1 MSVIE
6 SLMKTQLIG
15 AAVGETVA
23 SVTNRMVENEIGALL
38 VRDGDQLKGIFS
50 ERDLLQRVVGEG
62 RDPAATNVEDVMTAK
77 VATVEASAPLKQVL
91 EVFRTERIRH
101 VPITENGVP
110 VGILSTRDFL
120 TFLVEGLERY
130 IEEVSYN
137 DNIAEGSDPYDHIGG
152 SYGR

>member
-1 MSVIE
+1 MSIIE
-6 SLMKTQLIG
+6 SLMKTKLIE
-15 AAVGETVA
+15 ATVGESVA
-23 SVTNRMVENEIGALL
+23 SVAGRMAENEIGALL

-50 ERDLLQRVVGEG
+50 ERDLLQRVVGAG
-62 RDPAATNVEDVMTAK
+62 RDPAATNVEDVMTVE

-91 EVFRTERIRH
+91 EVFRKERIRH
-101 VPITENGVP
+101 VPITVDGVP

-137 DNIAEGSDPYDHIGG
+137 SDIAEGSDPYDHIGG
-152 SYGR
+152 AYGR